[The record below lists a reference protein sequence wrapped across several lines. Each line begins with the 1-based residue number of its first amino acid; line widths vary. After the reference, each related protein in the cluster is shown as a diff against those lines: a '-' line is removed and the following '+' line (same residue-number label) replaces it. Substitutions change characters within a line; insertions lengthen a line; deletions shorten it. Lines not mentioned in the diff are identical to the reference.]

1 MELKIDY
8 LMFHNVKDF
17 LYNKFYYANKIYR
30 FKNIYFNKI
39 GVSVYTPDEFLKCL
53 KFKNLDCIQIPYN
66 ILDHRWNN
74 LDFKKIKNKNK
85 NLKIH
90 VRSIFLKGILPNR
103 ISEIKHFRKKRDLI
117 SKFNILPKIYKLSK
131 LQICLYYILEKSW
144 IDKIVIGVSD
154 KKQILKIASLVK
166 KKKKINLQN
175 NYFKFIPTKIL
186 MPKFW

>member
-1 MELKIDY
+1 MSQLNYLTKSRKELGVKKIDY

-74 LDFKKIKNKNK
+74 LDFKK
-85 NLKIH
+85 LKI
-90 VRSIFLKGILPNR
+90 K
-103 ISEIKHFRKKRDLI
+103 IKI
-117 SKFNILPKIYKLSK
+117 
-131 LQICLYYILEKSW
+131 
-144 IDKIVIGVSD
+144 
-154 KKQILKIASLVK
+154 
-166 KKKKINLQN
+166 
-175 NYFKFIPTKIL
+175 
-186 MPKFW
+186 